1 MSGIEIAI
9 HIITGTVK
17 LGKEIADIGL
27 SVRGM
32 HRDAEACA
40 TPAKQIK
47 HDVDYAQTLLT
58 NSRDLI
64 RKHEGMLVWIS
75 GTISQTKETL
85 ARYNGCT
92 PNESDKGATLKALLE
107 NERQWEEWGN
117 ALGANHSS
125 LMAAVNV
132 MHQLKLTQKQT
143 QTQKPESGWRR
154 SMPPEF

>member
-9 HIITGTVK
+9 PVITGTVK
-17 LGKEIADIGL
+17 LGKEIMDIGL

-32 HRDAEACA
+32 HRDAKACA
-40 TPAKQIK
+40 TLAKQIK
-47 HDVDYAQTLLT
+47 HDVEYAQTLLT

-64 RKHEGMLVWIS
+64 RKYEDMLIWIS
-75 GTISQTKETL
+75 GTISQTKDTL

-92 PNESDKGATLKALLE
+92 PDESDKGATLKALLE

-125 LMAAVNV
+125 LMAAINV
-132 MHQLKLTQKQT
+132 MHQLKLTHNQT
-143 QTQKPESGWRR
+143 QTRKPESGWRS

>member
-1 MSGIEIAI
+1 MSGVEIAI
-9 HIITGTVK
+9 PVITATVK
-17 LGKEIADIGL
+17 LGQKIMDIGL

-32 HRDAEACA
+32 HRDAKACA
-40 TPAKQIK
+40 TLAKQIK
-47 HDVDYAQTLLT
+47 HDVDYAQKLLT

-64 RKHEGMLVWIS
+64 RKHEDMLIWIS

-92 PNESDKGATLKALLE
+92 PTEGDKGATLEALLE
-107 NERQWEEWGN
+107 KDREWEEWRK

-143 QTQKPESGWRR
+143 QKPGSGWRS